1 MINRIDHE
9 SMDELTDGELWDLF
23 RHGNDAAFDFIYQQ
37 YFDRLYN
44 YGRQFTSHIA
54 IVEDAIQELFI
65 ELRRRSSFLSPTDR
79 ILPYLY
85 NAFRRKIIRL
95 RDKELKNQEFDVS
108 KSFEITVSVEDEII
122 TNDLEKEDLQKLQ
135 LAIQEL
141 SPKYREIIY
150 HFYYENLS
158 YTEIQEVLG
167 FDNVKSVRNL
177 LYKALKSLR
186 KGMTHTLLLTDFLF
200 SLLRSEENNFTSM

>member
-65 ELRRRSSFLSPTDR
+65 ELRRRSSFLSPTD
-79 ILPYLY
+79 
-85 NAFRRKIIRL
+85 
-95 RDKELKNQEFDVS
+95 
-108 KSFEITVSVEDEII
+108 
-122 TNDLEKEDLQKLQ
+122 
-135 LAIQEL
+135 
-141 SPKYREIIY
+141 
-150 HFYYENLS
+150 
-158 YTEIQEVLG
+158 
-167 FDNVKSVRNL
+167 
-177 LYKALKSLR
+177 
-186 KGMTHTLLLTDFLF
+186 
-200 SLLRSEENNFTSM
+200 

>member
-1 MINRIDHE
+1 MDHE
-9 SMDELTDGELWDLF
+9 SMEDRSEGELWDSF
-23 RHGNDAAFDFIYQQ
+23 RSGNDAAFDFIYQK

-44 YGRQFTSHIA
+44 YGRQFTPHTA

-65 ELRRRSSFLSPTDR
+65 ELRRRSSFLSPTDS

-95 RDKELKNQEFDVS
+95 RDKELKNQDFDIS

-135 LAIQEL
+135 SAIQEL

-186 KGMTHTLLLTDFLF
+186 KGMTHTLLLTAFLF
-200 SLLRSEENNFTSM
+200 SLLRSEENNLTTLS

>member
-1 MINRIDHE
+1 
-9 SMDELTDGELWDLF
+9 
-23 RHGNDAAFDFIYQQ
+23 
-37 YFDRLYN
+37 
-44 YGRQFTSHIA
+44 
-54 IVEDAIQELFI
+54 
-65 ELRRRSSFLSPTDR
+65 
-79 ILPYLY
+79 

>member
-1 MINRIDHE
+1 MINKIDHE
-9 SMDELTDGELWDLF
+9 SMNERTDVELWDLF
-23 RHGNDAAFDFIYQQ
+23 REGDDAAFDFIYQK

-44 YGRQFTSHIA
+44 YGRQFTSHTS

-65 ELRRRSSFLSPTDR
+65 ELRRRSSFLSSTDK

-95 RDKELKNQEFDVS
+95 RDKELKNQDFDIN

-122 TNDLEKEDLQKLQ
+122 TNDLEQEDLQKLQ
-135 LAIQEL
+135 VAIREL

-158 YTEIQEVLG
+158 YTEIQQVLG

-177 LYKALKSLR
+177 IYKALKSLR
-186 KGMTHTLLLTDFLF
+186 KEMTYTLLLTAFFF
-200 SLLRSEENNFTSM
+200 SFIRIEENNFTS